1 MGGGIII
8 RRAAVLIP
16 TANDP
21 SLYPSLPSNCKAK
34 VDEITA
40 KGAPACDEA
49 DVETLAAMILVAVH
63 C

>member
-1 MGGGIII
+1 MSGGIII
-8 RRAAVLIP
+8 QRAKALIP
-16 TANDP
+16 AANDP
-21 SLYPSLPSNCKAK
+21 SLYQYLPVNCQHK
-34 VDEITA
+34 VDAITT

>member
-1 MGGGIII
+1 MSGGIII
-8 RRAAVLIP
+8 QRAKALIP

-21 SLYPSLPSNCKAK
+21 SLYPYLPQNCKEK
-34 VDEITA
+34 VDIISA

-49 DVETLAAMILVAVH
+49 DIETLAAMISIAVH